1 MPVNVAVNKVIQINF
16 SKAIQLGTNP
26 WIELKNQYGQAKPY
40 TISINGSTLNITSNT
55 TFARGT
61 TYTVILHS
69 NSVTSTG
76 GAGLAAPYTTKFT
89 TTTT

>member
-1 MPVNVAVNKVIQINF
+1 MWLVNKVIQINF

-26 WIELKNQYGQAKPY
+26 WIELKNQYGQVKPY
-40 TISINGSTLNITSNT
+40 TTNINGSTLNITSNT
-55 TFARGT
+55 TFAKGT

-76 GAGLAAPYTTKFT
+76 GAGLAVPYTTKFT
-89 TTTT
+89 TTTA

>member
-1 MPVNVAVNKVIQINF
+1 MNKVVQINF

-26 WIELKNQYGQAKPY
+26 WIEFKNQYGQTKPF
-40 TISINGSTLNITSNT
+40 TTSINGSTLNLT
-55 TFARGT
+55 TNAPYAKGT